1 MDHRGQEEDWETLTI
16 LWVRL
21 WQRQRWR
28 RKEGSYRAVFA
39 RLGDEAHV
47 TRERSRRIQD
57 AFQSWETVCHL
68 SKWEGPGWG
77 GDRNGKFCFTYVDF
91 EMPGR
96 CPNGD
101 DN

>member
-1 MDHRGQEEDWETLTI
+1 MGDSDNPVGETLAATEMEKKGGI
-16 LWVRL
+16 
-21 WQRQRWR
+21 
-28 RKEGSYRAVFA
+28 EMYRAVFA

-68 SKWEGPGWG
+68 SKWEGPVWG